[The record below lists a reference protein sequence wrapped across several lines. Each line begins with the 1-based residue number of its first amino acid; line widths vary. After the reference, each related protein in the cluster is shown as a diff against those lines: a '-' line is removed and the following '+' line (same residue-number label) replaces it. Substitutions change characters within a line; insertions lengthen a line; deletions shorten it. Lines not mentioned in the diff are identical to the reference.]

1 MRTLLM
7 VLMIAGM
14 MSTVGVYAAGFGSTP
29 TTKTLAGSGDETVTA
44 PNTGTVTLGYVTTGD
59 TVTGVKVTWTPASAG
74 DYDITVVAGG
84 TTGTL
89 NIPSSG
95 TVVRTDTVTIASTE
109 ASAITTAK
117 VVISEN

>member
-7 VLMIAGM
+7 VRITAGM

-29 TTKTLAGSGDETVTA
+29 TTKALAGSGDESVSA
-44 PNTGTVTLGYVTTGD
+44 PNTGSVTLGYVTTGD
-59 TVTGVKVTWTPASAG
+59 VVTGVKVTWIPASAG
-74 DYDITVVAGG
+74 DYDITVKAGG

-95 TVVRTDTVTIASTE
+95 TVARTDTVTISSME
-109 ASAITTAK
+109 ASAISTAK
-117 VVISEN
+117 VVISQS